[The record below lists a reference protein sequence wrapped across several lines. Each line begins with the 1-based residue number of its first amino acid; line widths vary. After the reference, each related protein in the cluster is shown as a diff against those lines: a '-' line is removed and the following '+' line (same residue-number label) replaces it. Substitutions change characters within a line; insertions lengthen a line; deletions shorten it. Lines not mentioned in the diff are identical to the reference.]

1 MFSIF
6 RTLTSLRNFLL
17 GFGFWSPL
25 VFLVL
30 QIVQVVIAPIPGG
43 PLTILG
49 GLLFGWW
56 KGFLLSSFG
65 EIFGSCLGFMLA
77 RRIGA
82 SFVRRF
88 DQKGWMRQ
96 LTHLKPEKL
105 NFVLFMIFILPG
117 FPDDL
122 ACLAV
127 GLTAM
132 PFSTFLKLCLLG
144 RLPGFLFNSLIGAG
158 IVSDNPMNTVIFLA
172 VYLALIALLY
182 ILFHKR
188 TQLLI
193 KKHQQNS
200 AK

>member
-25 VFLVL
+25 VFLAL

-56 KGFLLSSFG
+56 KGFLLSAFG
-65 EIFGSCLGFMLA
+65 EIFGSCLGFTLA
-77 RRIGA
+77 RRIGV

-96 LTHLKPEKL
+96 LTHLNPEKL

-132 PFSTFLKLCLLG
+132 PFSTFLKLCLAG

-158 IVSDNPMNTVIFLA
+158 IVSDNPTNTVIFLA
-172 VYLALIALLY
+172 VYLGLIALLY
-182 ILFHKR
+182 VLFHKR
-188 TQLLI
+188 TQLII

>member
-1 MFSIF
+1 MFKVF
-6 RTLTSLRNFLL
+6 QTLTTLKTFVL
-17 GFGFWSPL
+17 GFGFWSPF
-25 VFLVL
+25 VFFIL

-49 GLLFGWW
+49 GLIFGWW
-56 KGFLLSSFG
+56 KGFLLSAFG
-65 EIFGSCLGFMLA
+65 EILGSCLGFALA
-77 RRIGA
+77 RRIGK

-88 DQKGWMRQ
+88 DQKGWVRQ

-132 PFSTFLKLCLLG
+132 SFSTFLKLCLAG

-158 IVSDNPMNTVIFLA
+158 IVSDNPMTAVKFLA
-172 VYLALIALLY
+172 VYLGLIALLY
-182 ILFHKR
+182 RLFHKR
-188 TQLLI
+188 TQIII

-200 AK
+200 GK